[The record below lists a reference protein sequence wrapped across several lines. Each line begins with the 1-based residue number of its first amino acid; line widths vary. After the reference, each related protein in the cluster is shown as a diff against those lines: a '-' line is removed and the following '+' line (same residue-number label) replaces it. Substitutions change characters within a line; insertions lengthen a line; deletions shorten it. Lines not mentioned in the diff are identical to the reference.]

1 MGRGVEGARPVVGRT
16 AVDRLMDPRRIRP
29 ADRVRQV
36 SHLHLVERR
45 DPSPAVLVVPTPPQS
60 PLDTAE
66 PVVRERG
73 GIVRAGLARAARAL
87 RRGWAWI

>member
-1 MGRGVEGARPVVGRT
+1 VSVTE
-16 AVDRLMDPRRIRP
+16 PRRIRARP
-29 ADRVRQV
+29 ADRVRQA

-73 GIVRAGLARAARAL
+73 GTVRAGLARVARVL
-87 RRGWAWI
+87 WRGWAWVTQRAGR

>member
-1 MGRGVEGARPVVGRT
+1 MDRP
-16 AVDRLMDPRRIRP
+16 RP
-29 ADRVRQV
+29 ADRVRRE
-36 SHLHLVERR
+36 SHLTLVERR

-87 RRGWAWI
+87 RRGWAWVRGWW

>member
-1 MGRGVEGARPVVGRT
+1 M
-16 AVDRLMDPRRIRP
+16 DRRRIRP
-29 ADRVRQV
+29 ADRVRQA
-36 SHLHLVERR
+36 SRLHLVERR

-73 GIVRAGLARAARAL
+73 GIVRAGLARVARAL